1 MSVTLTMSFHKS
13 LLEYLLMFFFLR
25 SFVLSLFHCFGAPL
39 LRSFAASMTP
49 LCFYA
54 SILRCFVASLLR
66 RFVASLL
73 CSLVRSFINLRYR
86 LGIMCK
92 DPGEIS
98 FGNRRVEGLQAGKYI
113 QYWCFDYYNLTV
125 SVEPSV
131 RIKCLET
138 GEWSAP
144 KPKCECTY

>member
-1 MSVTLTMSFHKS
+1 MSFIKS
-13 LLEYLLMFFFLR
+13 LLGYLLMFSPSFLR
-25 SFVLSLFHCFGAPL
+25 SFVVSLFRCSFASL
-39 LRSFAASMTP
+39 LRCFYDHSML
-49 LCFYA
+49 LCFYT
-54 SILRCFVASLLR
+54 SILRCFVASLLCC
-66 RFVASLL
+66 F
-73 CSLVRSFINLRYR
+73 VRSFINLRYR

-98 FGNRRVEGLQAGKYI
+98 FGNRRVEGLQAEKYI
-113 QYWCFDYYNLTV
+113 QYWCFDNYYLV
-125 SVEPSV
+125 GSVERSV